1 MRGCRDCGKTNL
13 ICQGFR
19 DVRTKDLFFQQE
31 FEECDSNHIQ
41 ATAAST
47 DLGDL

>member
-1 MRGCRDCGKTNL
+1 MERQISYARALETLEPKT
-13 ICQGFR
+13 F
-19 DVRTKDLFFQQE
+19 FFQQE